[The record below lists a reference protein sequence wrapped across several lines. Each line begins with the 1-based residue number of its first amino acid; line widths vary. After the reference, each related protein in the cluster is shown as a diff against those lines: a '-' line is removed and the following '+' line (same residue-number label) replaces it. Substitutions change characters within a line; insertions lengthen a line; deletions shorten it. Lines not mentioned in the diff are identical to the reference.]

1 MKSRFKLELDSMEKL
16 GERGNVRICPVL
28 AIIRGKKL
36 LIGLR
41 HYTPDKWKS
50 ISVWTLP
57 GGRCDDDEI
66 IEKTLRREVAEEV
79 GITDFEVTGFLGIVA
94 GAKEG
99 DVVYVFLGKTE
110 QEPKLVEPEKFSEWK
125 WEEIDKIPE
134 NFINQGVL
142 ELIRKNMG

>member
-1 MKSRFKLELDSMEKL
+1 M
-16 GERGNVRICPVL
+16 
-28 AIIRGKKL
+28 
-36 LIGLR
+36 IGLR

-57 GGRCDDDEI
+57 GGRCDDGEI